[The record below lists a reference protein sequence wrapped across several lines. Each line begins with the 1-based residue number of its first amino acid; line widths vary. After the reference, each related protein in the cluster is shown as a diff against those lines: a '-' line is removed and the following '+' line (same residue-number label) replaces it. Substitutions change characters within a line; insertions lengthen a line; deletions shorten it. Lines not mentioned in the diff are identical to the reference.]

1 MARDKTFTAKLARA
15 QGGEIYHTCQVCGE
29 QFTMIKV
36 VKSVLGEGKGGAMK
50 FHEKVIKACKCNEKT
65 QYDI

>member
-15 QGGEIYHTCQVCGE
+15 QGGE